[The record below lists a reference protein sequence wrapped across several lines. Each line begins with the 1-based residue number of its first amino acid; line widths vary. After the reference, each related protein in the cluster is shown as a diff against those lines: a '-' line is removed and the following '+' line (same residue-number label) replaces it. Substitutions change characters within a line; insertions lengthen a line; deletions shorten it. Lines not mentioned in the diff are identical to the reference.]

1 MVLRLVHQQGRR
13 ANGHAG
19 PIELTGQPSQQARS
33 THVPLP
39 YRLGTGLHHLYH
51 TLIHDDRP
59 AQTSYIQLLQ
69 SEHCWQYLLNHK
81 DRRCHP
87 NQALHPKYLT
97 AVHNKHNAAE
107 FQPGGP
113 PIITSELPLSPTAR
127 TLSGKIPAKAPKT
140 TSTVRKAV
148 TPLELTYVS
157 MSTQVSSWSWLEEAE
172 SGSGTKPSASGGAL
186 GADACHRPPTGT
198 DRAHKRS
205 LGRWGSAALW
215 CPRRIFSTASS

>member
-59 AQTSYIQLLQ
+59 AQNNCIQLLQ
-69 SEHCWQYLLNHK
+69 SEYCWQYLLNYK

-97 AVHNKHNAAE
+97 SVHNKHNAAE
-107 FQPGGP
+107 FQPGAP
-113 PIITSELPLSPTAR
+113 DNHQRVATVTSRQNPVRNNSRQGTQNDIYSTKSGHSSR
-127 TLSGKIPAKAPKT
+127 TDLCVHVHVGQF
-140 TSTVRKAV
+140 
-148 TPLELTYVS
+148 LELVGR
-157 MSTQVSSWSWLEEAE
+157 
-172 SGSGTKPSASGGAL
+172 SGIEFWGQTICVRWCSRCRRLPQA
-186 GADACHRPPTGT
+186 ADGHRPGT
-198 DRAHKRS
+198 S
-205 LGRWGSAALW
+205 LGEDVTTALM
-215 CPRRIFSTASS
+215 AK